1 MPTVSMI
8 LTALAFLL
16 CVVLTGVVR
25 QYALRSAMLDIPN
38 ERSSHT
44 VPTPRGGGLAI
55 SITVLSSVI
64 GLWFLG
70 ELQSSWL
77 LALGGGGLLVSLIG
91 WIDDHRHVSPV
102 WRALGQLVAAY
113 WAMYWIGGLG
123 GLELGYF
130 SLDAGWPGLFI
141 AGFVIAWIVNL
152 YNFMDGS
159 DGIASIQGISA
170 ASTAAI
176 LLFAVQE
183 TALATLMAVLAA
195 ACCGFLVWN
204 WPPAKI
210 FMGDVGSY
218 LLGFMFAVVAVIT
231 NHNGSVSIFVW
242 LILLG
247 VFFWDASFTL
257 MMRFKNGEKWYSAH
271 KSHAY
276 QRIIQCGYSH
286 RQVMF
291 AVLFIDL
298 FVLIPLA
305 VLTHLKQ
312 EFTLPTVVLSTLL
325 MFALWCYIQRLHGR
339 LSRMECQD

>member
-1 MPTVSMI
+1 MI

-16 CVVLTGVVR
+16 CVLLTAVVR
-25 QYALRSAMLDIPN
+25 QYALRCAMLDIPN

-55 SITVLSSVI
+55 SLTVLSSVI

-102 WRALGQLVAAY
+102 WRALGQLLAAY
-113 WAMYWIGGLG
+113 WALYWIGGLG
-123 GLELGYF
+123 ALGLGYF
-130 SLDAGWPGLFI
+130 SLDTGWPGLFI
-141 AGFVIAWIVNL
+141 AGFVIAWVVNL

-159 DGIASIQGISA
+159 DGIASIQGITA

-231 NHNGSVSIFVW
+231 NHNGSVSIN
-242 LILLG
+242 LTRG
-247 VFFWDASFTL
+247 VFLGCKLYPDDADYK
-257 MMRFKNGEKWYSAH
+257 R
-271 KSHAY
+271 
-276 QRIIQCGYSH
+276 
-286 RQVMF
+286 
-291 AVLFIDL
+291 
-298 FVLIPLA
+298 
-305 VLTHLKQ
+305 
-312 EFTLPTVVLSTLL
+312 
-325 MFALWCYIQRLHGR
+325 
-339 LSRMECQD
+339 